1 MSPTAAPAHGPR
13 TPDTLPDP
21 YRGRAGGA
29 HGPRTPDALEGELD
43 RPPRSPSRACQEA
56 LASEW
61 YLAVLRGPDAGLVLP
76 VPRSGAVGRGLVVTD
91 PEVSR
96 AHLLTR
102 VRGDRVLVCDAG
114 STNGTR
120 LRRRCWRRLTARPRA
135 CRAGARLRVGGT
147 LVELR
152 RRPSSLAAPVP
163 TSGGPGL
170 GAILGGGVTCLFIA
184 GPVLLIVHGGG
195 RSVLGAVS
203 FLPMVLMTLMRLL
216 PRGRRAGGR
225 RGGSGAAQGLTGWR
239 GRRSR
244 RPDPAA
250 LLLAVA
256 ARTVAAPSDA
266 RARAAAPQTPPASPG
281 PPGRQPAPRRRTW
294 LTGGQAVMGAW
305 LATRRRR
312 HLLTVEDGDHLA
324 LTGPGARTSLRWW
337 VAQLLARGVE
347 VTPRGDTARLSWQ
360 EGGALLSARVTA
372 AADCPVPASALTVRG
387 APTPR
392 AWGGQVL
399 TDRWWE
405 AVLGCLGTCPDQEED
420 LGQGAPALVRLNR
433 TGCPLTATRIAAR
446 WREPGRPG
454 AGGGRLSAVLGVGA
468 GGPLSADLA
477 LDGPHALLAGTTGS
491 GKSELLTS
499 WLLQLACTVPPDLLS
514 LVLVD
519 YKGGSAFT
527 PLRGLP
533 HTAGVLT
540 DLDPA
545 DTARALSSLEAE
557 VRRRERILTRA
568 GAKDVTRLPAG
579 TVLPRLLVVV
589 DEFATLACEH
599 PDVLDTLVRVA
610 AQGRSLGI
618 HLVLATQRPGGVVSP
633 AIRANTSLRVCLKVL
648 DTADSR
654 EVLGHDGAAHLPR
667 HPGRVIVAGAG
678 QGGGDGGQADRDS
691 EVLQAPW
698 CGTEEQVAGVVAQ
711 VREAASG
718 WSAPWRPWA
727 EPLPTHLGRA
737 ELSRVLR
744 PDTQGEVPRREA
756 SASTS
761 SSPGRTGV
769 LGRTDAPGA
778 LVSPGRTN
786 APGASS
792 RTGTPGRTDAPL
804 SSVTSAFP
812 ASAGTEATT
821 GTGGQ
826 PEGRTGTAGVDHAP
840 GSGSGVPLVVTDL
853 PERQCLGSWS
863 WDPAVPLLVIAP
875 PGSGGTTA
883 ADCACQ
889 GALDRGWNVHLCGRP
904 SSARGLSEG
913 EVGVG
918 TVVGT
923 EDPRRLARL
932 WSLAAAGQLRGS
944 VLRLDDVETL
954 MTAVDEALG
963 VGEGQALLEQ
973 VVRTAPATG
982 TGLVVTAAIQAAS
995 ARWAAPIRTRLVL
1008 GASDPA
1014 QAALAGLPRGTVT
1027 GRTPGRGVVLEPGG
1041 AVACQV
1047 LLPDRGGARVRV
1059 RGGGTRSGRP
1069 VPHTLR
1075 ALPRLVTPGQVPAG
1089 TWALGGDSA
1098 SPLEPPCGSVLVVGP
1113 PGSGRTSCVEALRQ
1127 ALVCAQEPSRPEPAG
1142 RGSCPGAVPPSAG
1155 PRTGAEAAAP
1165 GSSAPAPAPLPTGTT
1180 AETTGTTAETA
1191 GATAGTAGATAE
1203 TAGAIATA
1211 PASTTSGSPGPLPT
1225 EAVAGAAG
1233 ATAGMTEAEQPDP
1246 PDREPPAGQTAPTD
1260 QRAPT
1265 DQSTPTD
1272 QKAPATPA
1280 PADPQSAPYPQSPG
1294 LGAPAPQPPAPDGP
1308 DPQGPQH
1315 PGPDGPDQPLVV
1327 DDLDLAP
1334 PQVVAQVEAALAAGR
1349 QVIASATTQGAVG
1362 TYRGALA
1369 TLKERA
1375 DLVILWP
1382 GLGPAGQVSHL
1393 SLHGT
1398 VDPRALTVPGRGVL
1412 VSRRSVTPL
1421 QCVGPAS

>member
-21 YRGRAGGA
+21 YRDRAGGA
-29 HGPRTPDALEGELD
+29 HGPRTPEALEGELD

-256 ARTVAAPSDA
+256 ARTVAAPPDA
-266 RARAAAPQTPPASPG
+266 RTRAAAPQTPPASPG

-392 AWGGQVL
+392 AWSGQVL

-420 LGQGAPALVRLNR
+420 LGQGAPALVRLSR
-433 TGCPLTATRIAAR
+433 TGCPLTAARIAAR
-446 WREPGRPG
+446 WREPAGPGRPG

-491 GKSELLTS
+491 GKSELLTA

-744 PDTQGEVPRREA
+744 PDTQGEAPRREA

-761 SSPGRTGV
+761 SSPGRTGA
-769 LGRTDAPGA
+769 LGA
-778 LVSPGRTN
+778 
-786 APGASS
+786 
-792 RTGTPGRTDAPL
+792 PGRTDAPSALSRADAPGRAGALGTPGRTGVPL
-804 SSVTSAFP
+804 SSGTAAFP
-812 ASAGTEATT
+812 ASAGTGAAT

-826 PEGRTGTAGVDHAP
+826 PEGGTGTAGTDHAP

-889 GALDRGWNVHLCGRP
+889 GALDRGWDVHLCGRP

-1113 PGSGRTSCVEALRQ
+1113 PGSGRTSCVKALRQ
-1127 ALVCAQEPSRPEPAG
+1127 ALACAQEPSRPEPAG

-1165 GSSAPAPAPLPTGTT
+1165 GGSAP
-1180 AETTGTTAETA
+1180 
-1191 GATAGTAGATAE
+1191 
-1203 TAGAIATA
+1203 
-1211 PASTTSGSPGPLPT
+1211 
-1225 EAVAGAAG
+1225 
-1233 ATAGMTEAEQPDP
+1233 
-1246 PDREPPAGQTAPTD
+1246 
-1260 QRAPT
+1260 
-1265 DQSTPTD
+1265 
-1272 QKAPATPA
+1272 
-1280 PADPQSAPYPQSPG
+1280 
-1294 LGAPAPQPPAPDGP
+1294 APAPQPPAPDGP
-1308 DPQGPQH
+1308 DPQGPQ
-1315 PGPDGPDQPLVV
+1315 PPAPDGPDQPLVV

-1382 GLGPAGQVSHL
+1382 GLGPASQVSHL

>member
-21 YRGRAGGA
+21 YRDRAGGA
-29 HGPRTPDALEGELD
+29 HGPRTPEALEGELD

-225 RGGSGAAQGLTGWR
+225 RGGPGAAQGLTGWR

-256 ARTVAAPSDA
+256 ARTVAAPPD
-266 RARAAAPQTPPASPG
+266 ARAAAPQTPPASPG

-491 GKSELLTS
+491 GKSELLTA

-744 PDTQGEVPRREA
+744 PDTQGEAPRREA

-761 SSPGRTGV
+761 SSPGRTGA
-769 LGRTDAPGA
+769 LGA
-778 LVSPGRTN
+778 
-786 APGASS
+786 
-792 RTGTPGRTDAPL
+792 PGRTDAPSALSRADAPGRAGALGTPGRTGVPL
-804 SSVTSAFP
+804 SSGTAAFP
-812 ASAGTEATT
+812 ASAGTEAAT

-826 PEGRTGTAGVDHAP
+826 PEGGTGTAGTDHAP

-889 GALDRGWNVHLCGRP
+889 GALDRGWDVHLCGRP

-954 MTAVDEALG
+954 ITAVDEALG

-1041 AVACQV
+1041 TVACQV

-1059 RGGGTRSGRP
+1059 RGGGPRSDRP

-1113 PGSGRTSCVEALRQ
+1113 PGSGRTSCVKALRQ

-1142 RGSCPGAVPPSAG
+1142 RECPGAVPPSAG

-1165 GSSAPAPAPLPTGTT
+1165 GSSAPAPGPLPMGT
-1180 AETTGTTAETA
+1180 
-1191 GATAGTAGATAE
+1191 TAGTAGATAGTTGAAAG

-1308 DPQGPQH
+1308 D
-1315 PGPDGPDQPLVV
+1315 QPLVV

-1382 GLGPAGQVSHL
+1382 GLGPASQVSHL

>member
-13 TPDTLPDP
+13 TPETLPDL

-29 HGPRTPDALEGELD
+29 HGLRTPDALEGELD
-43 RPPRSPSRACQEA
+43 RTPRSPSRACQEA

-225 RGGSGAAQGLTGWR
+225 RGGPGAAQGLTGWR

-256 ARTVAAPSDA
+256 ARTVAAPPDA
-266 RARAAAPQTPPASPG
+266 RTRPAAPQTPPASPG

-392 AWGGQVL
+392 AWSGQVL

-420 LGQGAPALVRLNR
+420 LGQGAPALVRLSR
-433 TGCPLTATRIAAR
+433 TGCPLTAARIAAR
-446 WREPGRPG
+446 WREPGPGRPG

-491 GKSELLTS
+491 GKSELLTA

-727 EPLPTHLGRA
+727 EPLPTRLGRA

-744 PDTQGEVPRREA
+744 PDTQDEAPRREA
-756 SASTS
+756 SAGTPV
-761 SSPGRTGV
+761 SPGRTGTPGTP
-769 LGRTDAPGA
+769 GRTDAPSALSRADAPGRAGA
-778 LVSPGRTN
+778 L
-786 APGASS
+786 
-792 RTGTPGRTDAPL
+792 GTPGRTDAPL
-804 SSVTSAFP
+804 SSGTAAFP
-812 ASAGTEATT
+812 ASAGTGATT
-821 GTGGQ
+821 STGGQ
-826 PEGRTGTAGVDHAP
+826 PEGGTGTAGTDHAP

-889 GALDRGWNVHLCGRP
+889 GALDRGWDVHLCGRP

-1059 RGGGTRSGRP
+1059 RGGGARSGRP

-1075 ALPRLVTPGQVPAG
+1075 ALPRLVTPGQVPVG

-1142 RGSCPGAVPPSAG
+1142 RESPGAVPPSAG

-1165 GSSAPAPAPLPTGTT
+1165 GSSAPAPAPQH
-1180 AETTGTTAETA
+1180 
-1191 GATAGTAGATAE
+1191 
-1203 TAGAIATA
+1203 
-1211 PASTTSGSPGPLPT
+1211 PGPD
-1225 EAVAGAAG
+1225 E
-1233 ATAGMTEAEQPDP
+1233 
-1246 PDREPPAGQTAPTD
+1246 
-1260 QRAPT
+1260 
-1265 DQSTPTD
+1265 
-1272 QKAPATPA
+1272 PA
-1280 PADPQSAPYPQSPG
+1280 PQG
-1294 LGAPAPQPPAPDGP
+1294 TPAPQPP
-1308 DPQGPQH
+1308 
-1315 PGPDGPDQPLVV
+1315 GPDQPLVV

>member
-1 MSPTAAPAHGPR
+1 
-13 TPDTLPDP
+13 
-21 YRGRAGGA
+21 
-29 HGPRTPDALEGELD
+29 
-43 RPPRSPSRACQEA
+43 
-56 LASEW
+56 
-61 YLAVLRGPDAGLVLP
+61 
-76 VPRSGAVGRGLVVTD
+76 
-91 PEVSR
+91 
-96 AHLLTR
+96 
-102 VRGDRVLVCDAG
+102 
-114 STNGTR
+114 
-120 LRRRCWRRLTARPRA
+120 
-135 CRAGARLRVGGT
+135 
-147 LVELR
+147 
-152 RRPSSLAAPVP
+152 
-163 TSGGPGL
+163 
-170 GAILGGGVTCLFIA
+170 
-184 GPVLLIVHGGG
+184 
-195 RSVLGAVS
+195 
-203 FLPMVLMTLMRLL
+203 
-216 PRGRRAGGR
+216 
-225 RGGSGAAQGLTGWR
+225 
-239 GRRSR
+239 
-244 RPDPAA
+244 
-250 LLLAVA
+250 
-256 ARTVAAPSDA
+256 
-266 RARAAAPQTPPASPG
+266 
-281 PPGRQPAPRRRTW
+281 
-294 LTGGQAVMGAW
+294 MGAW

-392 AWGGQVL
+392 AWSGQVL

-420 LGQGAPALVRLNR
+420 LGQGAPALVRLSR
-433 TGCPLTATRIAAR
+433 TGCPLTAARIAAR
-446 WREPGRPG
+446 WREPGPGRPG

-491 GKSELLTS
+491 GKSELLTA

-727 EPLPTHLGRA
+727 EPLPTRLGRA

-744 PDTQGEVPRREA
+744 PDTQDEAPRRQA
-756 SASTS
+756 SA
-761 SSPGRTGV
+761 G
-769 LGRTDAPGA
+769 AP
-778 LVSPGRTN
+778 VSPGRTSAPS
-786 APGASS
+786 APG
-792 RTGTPGRTDAPL
+792 RTGTPGAPSRSGTSGRADTPL
-804 SSVTSAFP
+804 SSGTAAFP
-812 ASAGTEATT
+812 ASAGTEAAT

-826 PEGRTGTAGVDHAP
+826 PEGRTGTAGTDHAP

-889 GALDRGWNVHLCGRP
+889 GALDRGWDVHLCGRP

-954 MTAVDEALG
+954 ITAVDEALG

-1059 RGGGTRSGRP
+1059 RGGGPRSGRP

-1142 RGSCPGAVPPSAG
+1142 RECPGAVPPSAG

-1165 GSSAPAPAPLPTGTT
+1165 GSSAPAPAPQH
-1180 AETTGTTAETA
+1180 
-1191 GATAGTAGATAE
+1191 
-1203 TAGAIATA
+1203 
-1211 PASTTSGSPGPLPT
+1211 PGP
-1225 EAVAGAAG
+1225 
-1233 ATAGMTEAEQPDP
+1233 D
-1246 PDREPPAGQTAPTD
+1246 EPA
-1260 QRAPT
+1260 
-1265 DQSTPTD
+1265 
-1272 QKAPATPA
+1272 
-1280 PADPQSAPYPQSPG
+1280 
-1294 LGAPAPQPPAPDGP
+1294 
-1308 DPQGPQH
+1308 PQGPQH

-1382 GLGPAGQVSHL
+1382 GLGPASQVSHL

>member
-21 YRGRAGGA
+21 YRDRAGGA
-29 HGPRTPDALEGELD
+29 HGPRTPEALEGELD

-216 PRGRRAGGR
+216 PRSRRAGGR

-446 WREPGRPG
+446 WREPGPGRPG

-491 GKSELLTS
+491 GKSELLTA

-727 EPLPTHLGRA
+727 EPLPTRLGRA

-744 PDTQGEVPRREA
+744 PDTQDEAPRREA
-756 SASTS
+756 SAGT
-761 SSPGRTGV
+761 P
-769 LGRTDAPGA
+769 
-778 LVSPGRTN
+778 VSP
-786 APGASS
+786 S
-792 RTGTPGRTDAPL
+792 RTGTPGRTGVPL
-804 SSVTSAFP
+804 SSGTAAFP

-826 PEGRTGTAGVDHAP
+826 PEGRTGTAGTDHAP

-954 MTAVDEALG
+954 ITAVDEALG

-1113 PGSGRTSCVEALRQ
+1113 PGSGRTSCVKALRQ
-1127 ALVCAQEPSRPEPAG
+1127 ALACAQEPSRPEPAG
-1142 RGSCPGAVPPSAG
+1142 KGSCPGAVPPSAG

-1165 GSSAPAPAPLPTGTT
+1165 GSSAPAPGPLPTGTT
-1180 AETTGTTAETA
+1180 AG
-1191 GATAGTAGATAE
+1191 TAGT
-1203 TAGAIATA
+1203 
-1211 PASTTSGSPGPLPT
+1211 
-1225 EAVAGAAG
+1225 VAGTTGAA
-1233 ATAGMTEAEQPDP
+1233 AGMTEVEQPDP

-1280 PADPQSAPYPQSPG
+1280 PADPQSAPHPQPPG
-1294 LGAPAPQPPAPDGP
+1294 LGAPHPQSPGPDEL
-1308 DPQGPQH
+1308 DPQGPQ
-1315 PGPDGPDQPLVV
+1315 PPAPDGPDQPLVV

-1382 GLGPAGQVSHL
+1382 GLGPASQVSHL

>member
-1 MSPTAAPAHGPR
+1 
-13 TPDTLPDP
+13 
-21 YRGRAGGA
+21 
-29 HGPRTPDALEGELD
+29 
-43 RPPRSPSRACQEA
+43 
-56 LASEW
+56 
-61 YLAVLRGPDAGLVLP
+61 
-76 VPRSGAVGRGLVVTD
+76 
-91 PEVSR
+91 
-96 AHLLTR
+96 
-102 VRGDRVLVCDAG
+102 
-114 STNGTR
+114 
-120 LRRRCWRRLTARPRA
+120 
-135 CRAGARLRVGGT
+135 
-147 LVELR
+147 
-152 RRPSSLAAPVP
+152 
-163 TSGGPGL
+163 
-170 GAILGGGVTCLFIA
+170 
-184 GPVLLIVHGGG
+184 
-195 RSVLGAVS
+195 
-203 FLPMVLMTLMRLL
+203 
-216 PRGRRAGGR
+216 
-225 RGGSGAAQGLTGWR
+225 
-239 GRRSR
+239 
-244 RPDPAA
+244 
-250 LLLAVA
+250 
-256 ARTVAAPSDA
+256 
-266 RARAAAPQTPPASPG
+266 
-281 PPGRQPAPRRRTW
+281 
-294 LTGGQAVMGAW
+294 MGAW

-727 EPLPTHLGRA
+727 EPLPTRLGRA

-744 PDTQGEVPRREA
+744 PDTQDEAPRREA
-756 SASTS
+756 SAGTPV
-761 SSPGRTGV
+761 SPGRTG
-769 LGRTDAPGA
+769 TP
-778 LVSPGRTN
+778 
-786 APGASS
+786 
-792 RTGTPGRTDAPL
+792 GTPGRTDAPSALSRADAPGRAGALGTPGRTGVPL

-889 GALDRGWNVHLCGRP
+889 GALDRGWDVHLCGRP

-1059 RGGGTRSGRP
+1059 RGGGARSGRP

-1142 RGSCPGAVPPSAG
+1142 RESPGAVPPSAG

-1165 GSSAPAPAPLPTGTT
+1165 GGSAPAPAP
-1180 AETTGTTAETA
+1180 
-1191 GATAGTAGATAE
+1191 
-1203 TAGAIATA
+1203 
-1211 PASTTSGSPGPLPT
+1211 
-1225 EAVAGAAG
+1225 
-1233 ATAGMTEAEQPDP
+1233 
-1246 PDREPPAGQTAPTD
+1246 
-1260 QRAPT
+1260 
-1265 DQSTPTD
+1265 
-1272 QKAPATPA
+1272 
-1280 PADPQSAPYPQSPG
+1280 
-1294 LGAPAPQPPAPDGP
+1294 
-1308 DPQGPQH
+1308 QH
-1315 PGPDGPDQPLVV
+1315 PGPDEPDPQGTSPGPDRPDQPLVV

-1382 GLGPAGQVSHL
+1382 GLGPASQVSHL

>member
-1 MSPTAAPAHGPR
+1 
-13 TPDTLPDP
+13 
-21 YRGRAGGA
+21 
-29 HGPRTPDALEGELD
+29 
-43 RPPRSPSRACQEA
+43 
-56 LASEW
+56 
-61 YLAVLRGPDAGLVLP
+61 
-76 VPRSGAVGRGLVVTD
+76 
-91 PEVSR
+91 
-96 AHLLTR
+96 
-102 VRGDRVLVCDAG
+102 
-114 STNGTR
+114 
-120 LRRRCWRRLTARPRA
+120 
-135 CRAGARLRVGGT
+135 
-147 LVELR
+147 
-152 RRPSSLAAPVP
+152 
-163 TSGGPGL
+163 
-170 GAILGGGVTCLFIA
+170 
-184 GPVLLIVHGGG
+184 
-195 RSVLGAVS
+195 
-203 FLPMVLMTLMRLL
+203 
-216 PRGRRAGGR
+216 
-225 RGGSGAAQGLTGWR
+225 
-239 GRRSR
+239 
-244 RPDPAA
+244 
-250 LLLAVA
+250 
-256 ARTVAAPSDA
+256 
-266 RARAAAPQTPPASPG
+266 
-281 PPGRQPAPRRRTW
+281 
-294 LTGGQAVMGAW
+294 MGAW

-392 AWGGQVL
+392 AWSGQVL

-420 LGQGAPALVRLNR
+420 LGQGAPALVRLSR
-433 TGCPLTATRIAAR
+433 TGCPLTAARIAAR
-446 WREPGRPG
+446 WREPGPGRPG

-491 GKSELLTS
+491 GKSELLTA

-727 EPLPTHLGRA
+727 EPLPTRLGRA

-744 PDTQGEVPRREA
+744 PDTQDEAPRREA
-756 SASTS
+756 SAGTPV
-761 SSPGRTGV
+761 SPGRTGTPGAP
-769 LGRTDAPGA
+769 GRTGAPGA
-778 LVSPGRTN
+778 
-786 APGASS
+786 
-792 RTGTPGRTDAPL
+792 PGRTDAPSALSRADAPGRAGALGTPGRTGVPL
-804 SSVTSAFP
+804 SSGTAAFP

-954 MTAVDEALG
+954 ITAVDEALG

-1041 AVACQV
+1041 TVACQV

-1059 RGGGTRSGRP
+1059 RGGGARSGRP

-1113 PGSGRTSCVEALRQ
+1113 PGSGRTSCVKALRQ
-1127 ALVCAQEPSRPEPAG
+1127 ALACAQEPSRPEPAG
-1142 RGSCPGAVPPSAG
+1142 KGSCPGAVLPSAG

-1180 AETTGTTAETA
+1180 V
-1191 GATAGTAGATAE
+1191 GTAGAMTGTTGAAAGV
-1203 TAGAIATA
+1203 AGAIAIA
-1211 PASTTSGSPGPLPT
+1211 PASTASGSPGPLPT
-1225 EAVAGAAG
+1225 EAAAGVAG
-1233 ATAGMTEAEQPDP
+1233 ATAGTTGTTAKTAGAAAGTTEAEQPDP
-1246 PDREPPAGQTAPTD
+1246 PDREPPAGQTVSTD
-1260 QRAPT
+1260 QR
-1265 DQSTPTD
+1265 
-1272 QKAPATPA
+1272 APATPA
-1280 PADPQSAPYPQSPG
+1280 PANPQST
-1294 LGAPAPQPPAPDGP
+1294 PAPQPP
-1308 DPQGPQH
+1308 
-1315 PGPDGPDQPLVV
+1315 GPDQPLVV

-1382 GLGPAGQVSHL
+1382 GLGPASQVSHL

>member
-256 ARTVAAPSDA
+256 ARTVAAPPDA
-266 RARAAAPQTPPASPG
+266 RTRPAAPQTPPASPG

-399 TDRWWE
+399 TDRWWG

-420 LGQGAPALVRLNR
+420 LGQGAPALVRLSR
-433 TGCPLTATRIAAR
+433 TGCPLTAARIAAR

-491 GKSELLTS
+491 GKSELLTA

-744 PDTQGEVPRREA
+744 PDTQDEAPRRQA
-756 SASTS
+756 SA
-761 SSPGRTGV
+761 G
-769 LGRTDAPGA
+769 AP
-778 LVSPGRTN
+778 VSPGRTSAPS
-786 APGASS
+786 APG
-792 RTGTPGRTDAPL
+792 RTGTPGAPSRSGTSGRADTPL
-804 SSVTSAFP
+804 SSGTAALP
-812 ASAGTEATT
+812 ASAGTEAATS
-821 GTGGQ
+821 TGGQ
-826 PEGRTGTAGVDHAP
+826 PEGRTGTAGTDHAP

-889 GALDRGWNVHLCGRP
+889 GALDRGWDVHLCGRP

-1059 RGGGTRSGRP
+1059 RGGGPRSGRP

-1113 PGSGRTSCVEALRQ
+1113 PGSGRTSCVETLRQ
-1127 ALVCAQEPSRPEPAG
+1127 ALACAQEPSRPEPAG
-1142 RGSCPGAVPPSAG
+1142 RESPGAVPPSAG

-1165 GSSAPAPAPLPTGTT
+1165 GGSAPAPA
-1180 AETTGTTAETA
+1180 
-1191 GATAGTAGATAE
+1191 
-1203 TAGAIATA
+1203 
-1211 PASTTSGSPGPLPT
+1211 
-1225 EAVAGAAG
+1225 
-1233 ATAGMTEAEQPDP
+1233 
-1246 PDREPPAGQTAPTD
+1246 
-1260 QRAPT
+1260 
-1265 DQSTPTD
+1265 
-1272 QKAPATPA
+1272 
-1280 PADPQSAPYPQSPG
+1280 
-1294 LGAPAPQPPAPDGP
+1294 
-1308 DPQGPQH
+1308 PQH

>member
-256 ARTVAAPSDA
+256 ARTVAAPPDA
-266 RARAAAPQTPPASPG
+266 RTRPAAPQTPPASPG

-399 TDRWWE
+399 TDRWWG

-420 LGQGAPALVRLNR
+420 LGQGAPALVRLSR
-433 TGCPLTATRIAAR
+433 TGCPLTAARIAAR

-491 GKSELLTS
+491 GKSELLTA

-744 PDTQGEVPRREA
+744 PDTQDEAPRREA
-756 SASTS
+756 SA
-761 SSPGRTGV
+761 G
-769 LGRTDAPGA
+769 AP
-778 LVSPGRTN
+778 VSPGRTSAPS
-786 APGASS
+786 APG
-792 RTGTPGRTDAPL
+792 RTGTPGAPSRSGTSGRADTPL
-804 SSVTSAFP
+804 SSGTAALP
-812 ASAGTEATT
+812 ASAGTEAATS
-821 GTGGQ
+821 TGGQ
-826 PEGRTGTAGVDHAP
+826 PEGRTGTAGTDHAP

-889 GALDRGWNVHLCGRP
+889 GALDRGWDVHLCGRP

-1059 RGGGTRSGRP
+1059 RGGGPRSGRP

-1113 PGSGRTSCVEALRQ
+1113 PGSGRTSCVETLRQ
-1127 ALVCAQEPSRPEPAG
+1127 ALACAQEPSRPEPAG
-1142 RGSCPGAVPPSAG
+1142 RESPGAVPPSAG

-1165 GSSAPAPAPLPTGTT
+1165 GGNAPAPA
-1180 AETTGTTAETA
+1180 
-1191 GATAGTAGATAE
+1191 
-1203 TAGAIATA
+1203 
-1211 PASTTSGSPGPLPT
+1211 
-1225 EAVAGAAG
+1225 
-1233 ATAGMTEAEQPDP
+1233 
-1246 PDREPPAGQTAPTD
+1246 
-1260 QRAPT
+1260 
-1265 DQSTPTD
+1265 
-1272 QKAPATPA
+1272 
-1280 PADPQSAPYPQSPG
+1280 
-1294 LGAPAPQPPAPDGP
+1294 
-1308 DPQGPQH
+1308 PQH

-1375 DLVILWP
+1375 DLVVLWP

>member
-13 TPDTLPDP
+13 PDTLPDP

-281 PPGRQPAPRRRTW
+281 PPGKQPAPRRRTW

-491 GKSELLTS
+491 GKSELLTA

-727 EPLPTHLGRA
+727 EPLPTRLGRA

-744 PDTQGEVPRREA
+744 PDTQGEAPRREA
-756 SASTS
+756 SAGTPV
-761 SSPGRTGV
+761 SPGRTGTPGAP
-769 LGRTDAPGA
+769 GRTDAPGA
-778 LVSPGRTN
+778 LVSPGRTD

-792 RTGTPGRTDAPL
+792 RTGTSGRTGAPL
-804 SSVTSAFP
+804 SSGTAAFP

-826 PEGRTGTAGVDHAP
+826 PEGRTGTAGTDHAP

-889 GALDRGWNVHLCGRP
+889 GALDRGWDVHLCGRP

-1059 RGGGTRSGRP
+1059 RGGDTRPGRP

-1113 PGSGRTSCVEALRQ
+1113 PGSGRTSCVEALRR
-1127 ALVCAQEPSRPEPAG
+1127 ALACAREPSRPEPAG
-1142 RGSCPGAVPPSAG
+1142 AGSCPGAVPPSAG

-1165 GSSAPAPAPLPTGTT
+1165 GSSAPAPA
-1180 AETTGTTAETA
+1180 
-1191 GATAGTAGATAE
+1191 
-1203 TAGAIATA
+1203 
-1211 PASTTSGSPGPLPT
+1211 
-1225 EAVAGAAG
+1225 
-1233 ATAGMTEAEQPDP
+1233 
-1246 PDREPPAGQTAPTD
+1246 
-1260 QRAPT
+1260 
-1265 DQSTPTD
+1265 
-1272 QKAPATPA
+1272 
-1280 PADPQSAPYPQSPG
+1280 
-1294 LGAPAPQPPAPDGP
+1294 
-1308 DPQGPQH
+1308 PQH

>member
-21 YRGRAGGA
+21 YRRRAGGA

-491 GKSELLTS
+491 GKSELLTA

-744 PDTQGEVPRREA
+744 PDTQGEAPRREA

-761 SSPGRTGV
+761 SSPGRTGA
-769 LGRTDAPGA
+769 LGA
-778 LVSPGRTN
+778 
-786 APGASS
+786 
-792 RTGTPGRTDAPL
+792 PGRTDAPSALSRADAPGRAGALGTPGRTGVPL
-804 SSVTSAFP
+804 SSGTAAFP
-812 ASAGTEATT
+812 ASAGTEAAT

-826 PEGRTGTAGVDHAP
+826 PEGGTGTAGTDHAP

-889 GALDRGWNVHLCGRP
+889 GALDRGWDVHLCGRP

-954 MTAVDEALG
+954 ITAVDEALG

-1113 PGSGRTSCVEALRQ
+1113 PGSGRTSCVKALRQ
-1127 ALVCAQEPSRPEPAG
+1127 ALACAQEPSRPEPAG
-1142 RGSCPGAVPPSAG
+1142 KGSCPGAVPPSAG

-1165 GSSAPAPAPLPTGTT
+1165 GSSAPAPGPLPTGTT
-1180 AETTGTTAETA
+1180 AGAAGAVAGTTGAAA
-1191 GATAGTAGATAE
+1191 G

-1211 PASTTSGSPGPLPT
+1211 PASTASGSPGPLPT
-1225 EAVAGAAG
+1225 EAVAGTTGAA
-1233 ATAGMTEAEQPDP
+1233 AGMTEVEQPDP

-1280 PADPQSAPYPQSPG
+1280 PADPQSAPHPQPPG
-1294 LGAPAPQPPAPDGP
+1294 LGAPHPQSPGPDEL
-1308 DPQGPQH
+1308 DPQGPQ
-1315 PGPDGPDQPLVV
+1315 PPAPDGPDQPLVV

-1382 GLGPAGQVSHL
+1382 GLGPASQVSHL

>member
-13 TPDTLPDP
+13 TPETLPDL

-29 HGPRTPDALEGELD
+29 HGLRTPDALEGELD
-43 RPPRSPSRACQEA
+43 RTPRSPSRACQEA

-135 CRAGARLRVGGT
+135 CRAGARLRVGST

-184 GPVLLIVHGGG
+184 GPVLLMVHGGG

-225 RGGSGAAQGLTGWR
+225 RGGPGAAQGLTGWR

-256 ARTVAAPSDA
+256 ARTVAAPPDA
-266 RARAAAPQTPPASPG
+266 RTRPAAPQTPPASPG

-420 LGQGAPALVRLNR
+420 LGQGAPALVRLSR
-433 TGCPLTATRIAAR
+433 TGCPLTAARIAAR

-491 GKSELLTS
+491 GKSELLTA

-744 PDTQGEVPRREA
+744 PDTQDEAPRRQA
-756 SASTS
+756 SA
-761 SSPGRTGV
+761 G
-769 LGRTDAPGA
+769 AP
-778 LVSPGRTN
+778 VSPGRTSAPS
-786 APGASS
+786 APG
-792 RTGTPGRTDAPL
+792 RTGTPGAPSRSGTSGRADTPL
-804 SSVTSAFP
+804 SSGTAALP
-812 ASAGTEATT
+812 ASAGTEAATS
-821 GTGGQ
+821 TGGQ
-826 PEGRTGTAGVDHAP
+826 PEGRTGTAGTDHAP

-889 GALDRGWNVHLCGRP
+889 GALDRGWDVHLCGRP

-1059 RGGGTRSGRP
+1059 RGGDTRPGRP

-1113 PGSGRTSCVEALRQ
+1113 PGSGRTSCVEALRR
-1127 ALVCAQEPSRPEPAG
+1127 ALACAREPSRPEPAG
-1142 RGSCPGAVPPSAG
+1142 AGSCPGAVPPSAG

-1165 GSSAPAPAPLPTGTT
+1165 GGSAPAPA
-1180 AETTGTTAETA
+1180 
-1191 GATAGTAGATAE
+1191 
-1203 TAGAIATA
+1203 
-1211 PASTTSGSPGPLPT
+1211 
-1225 EAVAGAAG
+1225 
-1233 ATAGMTEAEQPDP
+1233 
-1246 PDREPPAGQTAPTD
+1246 
-1260 QRAPT
+1260 
-1265 DQSTPTD
+1265 
-1272 QKAPATPA
+1272 
-1280 PADPQSAPYPQSPG
+1280 
-1294 LGAPAPQPPAPDGP
+1294 
-1308 DPQGPQH
+1308 PQH

>member
-1 MSPTAAPAHGPR
+1 MSPTAAP
-13 TPDTLPDP
+13 
-21 YRGRAGGA
+21 A

-152 RRPSSLAAPVP
+152 RRPSSLATPVP

-225 RGGSGAAQGLTGWR
+225 RDGSGAAQRLTGWR

-256 ARTVAAPSDA
+256 ARTVAAPPDA

-347 VTPRGDTARLSWQ
+347 LTPRGDTARLSWQ

-433 TGCPLTATRIAAR
+433 TGCPLTAARIAAQ
-446 WREPGRPG
+446 WREPGPGRPG
-454 AGGGRLSAVLGVGA
+454 AGGGHLSAVLGVGA

-491 GKSELLTS
+491 GKSELLTA

-727 EPLPTHLGRA
+727 EPLPTRLGRA

-744 PDTQGEVPRREA
+744 PDTQGEAPRREA

-761 SSPGRTGV
+761 SSPGRTGALGAPGRAGA

-778 LVSPGRTN
+778 LVSPGRTD

-792 RTGTPGRTDAPL
+792 RTGTSGRTGAPL

-826 PEGRTGTAGVDHAP
+826 PGGATGTAGTDHAP

-889 GALDRGWNVHLCGRP
+889 GALDRGWDVHLCGRP

-1059 RGGGTRSGRP
+1059 RGGGPRSGRP

-1113 PGSGRTSCVEALRQ
+1113 PGSGRTSCVETLRQ
-1127 ALVCAQEPSRPEPAG
+1127 ALACAQEPSRPEPAG
-1142 RGSCPGAVPPSAG
+1142 RECPGAVPPSAG

-1165 GSSAPAPAPLPTGTT
+1165 GGSAPAPAPLPTGTT
-1180 AETTGTTAETA
+1180 AGTTGAA
-1191 GATAGTAGATAE
+1191 
-1203 TAGAIATA
+1203 
-1211 PASTTSGSPGPLPT
+1211 
-1225 EAVAGAAG
+1225 AGAAG
-1233 ATAGMTEAEQPDP
+1233 AVAGTTGAAAGMTEAEQPDL
-1246 PDREPPAGQTAPTD
+1246 PDREPPADQKAPAG
-1260 QRAPT
+1260 QRAPAG
-1265 DQSTPTD
+1265 QS
-1272 QKAPATPA
+1272 APATPA
-1280 PADPQSAPYPQSPG
+1280 PANPQS
-1294 LGAPAPQPPAPDGP
+1294 APAPQPPGLGAP
-1308 DPQGPQH
+1308 GPQP
-1315 PGPDGPDQPLVV
+1315 PGPDEPAPQGTPAPQPPGPDQPLVV

-1382 GLGPAGQVSHL
+1382 GLGPASQVSHL

>member
-43 RPPRSPSRACQEA
+43 RTPRSPSRACQEA

-216 PRGRRAGGR
+216 PRGRRASGR

-491 GKSELLTS
+491 GKSELLTA

-727 EPLPTHLGRA
+727 EPLPTRLGRA

-744 PDTQGEVPRREA
+744 PDTQDEAPRREA
-756 SASTS
+756 SAGTPV
-761 SSPGRTGV
+761 SPGRTG
-769 LGRTDAPGA
+769 TP
-778 LVSPGRTN
+778 
-786 APGASS
+786 
-792 RTGTPGRTDAPL
+792 GTPGRTDAPSALSRADAPGRAGALGTPGRTGVPL

-826 PEGRTGTAGVDHAP
+826 PEGRTGTAGTDHAP

-889 GALDRGWNVHLCGRP
+889 GALDRGWNVHLCGGP

-1059 RGGGTRSGRP
+1059 RGGGARSGRP

-1127 ALVCAQEPSRPEPAG
+1127 ALVCAQEPSRPEPVG

-1165 GSSAPAPAPLPTGTT
+1165 GSSAPAPAP
-1180 AETTGTTAETA
+1180 
-1191 GATAGTAGATAE
+1191 
-1203 TAGAIATA
+1203 
-1211 PASTTSGSPGPLPT
+1211 
-1225 EAVAGAAG
+1225 
-1233 ATAGMTEAEQPDP
+1233 
-1246 PDREPPAGQTAPTD
+1246 
-1260 QRAPT
+1260 
-1265 DQSTPTD
+1265 
-1272 QKAPATPA
+1272 
-1280 PADPQSAPYPQSPG
+1280 
-1294 LGAPAPQPPAPDGP
+1294 
-1308 DPQGPQH
+1308 QH
-1315 PGPDGPDQPLVV
+1315 PGPDEPDPQGTSPGPDRPDQPLVV

-1382 GLGPAGQVSHL
+1382 GLGPASQVSHL

>member
-13 TPDTLPDP
+13 PDTLPDP

-491 GKSELLTS
+491 GKSELLTA

-727 EPLPTHLGRA
+727 EPLPTRLGRA

-744 PDTQGEVPRREA
+744 PDTQGEAPRREA
-756 SASTS
+756 SA
-761 SSPGRTGV
+761 
-769 LGRTDAPGA
+769 GA

-826 PEGRTGTAGVDHAP
+826 PEGRTGTAGTDHAP

-1041 AVACQV
+1041 TVACQV

-1059 RGGGTRSGRP
+1059 RGGGPRSGRP

-1127 ALVCAQEPSRPEPAG
+1127 ALACAQEPSRPEPAG
-1142 RGSCPGAVPPSAG
+1142 RESPGAVPPSAG

-1165 GSSAPAPAPLPTGTT
+1165 GSSAPAPAPQH
-1180 AETTGTTAETA
+1180 
-1191 GATAGTAGATAE
+1191 
-1203 TAGAIATA
+1203 
-1211 PASTTSGSPGPLPT
+1211 PGP
-1225 EAVAGAAG
+1225 
-1233 ATAGMTEAEQPDP
+1233 D
-1246 PDREPPAGQTAPTD
+1246 EPA
-1260 QRAPT
+1260 
-1265 DQSTPTD
+1265 
-1272 QKAPATPA
+1272 
-1280 PADPQSAPYPQSPG
+1280 
-1294 LGAPAPQPPAPDGP
+1294 
-1308 DPQGPQH
+1308 PQGPQH

-1382 GLGPAGQVSHL
+1382 GLGPASQVSHL

>member
-13 TPDTLPDP
+13 TPETLPDP

-43 RPPRSPSRACQEA
+43 RTPRSPSRACQEA

-184 GPVLLIVHGGG
+184 GPVLLMVHGGG

-216 PRGRRAGGR
+216 PRGRRASGR
-225 RGGSGAAQGLTGWR
+225 RGGPGAAQGLTGWQ

-256 ARTVAAPSDA
+256 ARTVAAPPDA
-266 RARAAAPQTPPASPG
+266 RTRPAAPQTPPASPG

-392 AWGGQVL
+392 AWSGQVL

-420 LGQGAPALVRLNR
+420 LGQGAPALVRLSR
-433 TGCPLTATRIAAR
+433 TGCPLTAARIAAR
-446 WREPGRPG
+446 WREPGPGRPG

-491 GKSELLTS
+491 GKSELLTA

-557 VRRRERILTRA
+557 VRRRERILTQA

-727 EPLPTHLGRA
+727 EPLPTRLGRA

-744 PDTQGEVPRREA
+744 PDTQDEAPRRQA
-756 SASTS
+756 SAGALV
-761 SSPGRTGV
+761 SPGTGTPGAP
-769 LGRTDAPGA
+769 GRTDAPGRAGA
-778 LVSPGRTN
+778 L
-786 APGASS
+786 
-792 RTGTPGRTDAPL
+792 GTPGRTGVPL
-804 SSVTSAFP
+804 SSGTAAFP
-812 ASAGTEATT
+812 ASAGTGAAT

-826 PEGRTGTAGVDHAP
+826 PEGGTGTAGTDHAP

-889 GALDRGWNVHLCGRP
+889 GALDRGWDVHLCGRP

-1059 RGGGTRSGRP
+1059 RGGGPRSGRP

-1142 RGSCPGAVPPSAG
+1142 RECPGAVPPSAG

-1165 GSSAPAPAPLPTGTT
+1165 GSSAPAPAPQH
-1180 AETTGTTAETA
+1180 
-1191 GATAGTAGATAE
+1191 
-1203 TAGAIATA
+1203 
-1211 PASTTSGSPGPLPT
+1211 PGP
-1225 EAVAGAAG
+1225 
-1233 ATAGMTEAEQPDP
+1233 D
-1246 PDREPPAGQTAPTD
+1246 EPA
-1260 QRAPT
+1260 
-1265 DQSTPTD
+1265 
-1272 QKAPATPA
+1272 
-1280 PADPQSAPYPQSPG
+1280 
-1294 LGAPAPQPPAPDGP
+1294 
-1308 DPQGPQH
+1308 PQGPQH

-1349 QVIASATTQGAVG
+1349 QIIASATTQGAVG

-1382 GLGPAGQVSHL
+1382 GLGPASQVSHL

>member
-1 MSPTAAPAHGPR
+1 
-13 TPDTLPDP
+13 
-21 YRGRAGGA
+21 
-29 HGPRTPDALEGELD
+29 
-43 RPPRSPSRACQEA
+43 
-56 LASEW
+56 
-61 YLAVLRGPDAGLVLP
+61 
-76 VPRSGAVGRGLVVTD
+76 
-91 PEVSR
+91 
-96 AHLLTR
+96 
-102 VRGDRVLVCDAG
+102 
-114 STNGTR
+114 
-120 LRRRCWRRLTARPRA
+120 
-135 CRAGARLRVGGT
+135 
-147 LVELR
+147 
-152 RRPSSLAAPVP
+152 
-163 TSGGPGL
+163 
-170 GAILGGGVTCLFIA
+170 
-184 GPVLLIVHGGG
+184 
-195 RSVLGAVS
+195 
-203 FLPMVLMTLMRLL
+203 
-216 PRGRRAGGR
+216 
-225 RGGSGAAQGLTGWR
+225 
-239 GRRSR
+239 
-244 RPDPAA
+244 
-250 LLLAVA
+250 
-256 ARTVAAPSDA
+256 
-266 RARAAAPQTPPASPG
+266 
-281 PPGRQPAPRRRTW
+281 
-294 LTGGQAVMGAW
+294 MGAW

-399 TDRWWE
+399 TDRWWG

-420 LGQGAPALVRLNR
+420 LGQGAPALVRLSR
-433 TGCPLTATRIAAR
+433 TGCPLTAARIAAR

-491 GKSELLTS
+491 GKSELLTA

-744 PDTQGEVPRREA
+744 PDTQDEAPRREA
-756 SASTS
+756 SA
-761 SSPGRTGV
+761 G
-769 LGRTDAPGA
+769 AP
-778 LVSPGRTN
+778 VSPGRTSAPS
-786 APGASS
+786 APG
-792 RTGTPGRTDAPL
+792 RTGTPGAPSRSGTSGRADTPL
-804 SSVTSAFP
+804 SSGTAALP
-812 ASAGTEATT
+812 ASAGTEAATS
-821 GTGGQ
+821 TGGQ
-826 PEGRTGTAGVDHAP
+826 PEGRTGTAGTDHAP

-889 GALDRGWNVHLCGRP
+889 GALDRGWDVHLCGRP

-1059 RGGGTRSGRP
+1059 RGGGPRSGRP

-1113 PGSGRTSCVEALRQ
+1113 PGSGRTSCVETLRQ
-1127 ALVCAQEPSRPEPAG
+1127 ALACAQEPSRPEPAG
-1142 RGSCPGAVPPSAG
+1142 RESPGAVPPSAG

-1165 GSSAPAPAPLPTGTT
+1165 GGSAPAPA
-1180 AETTGTTAETA
+1180 
-1191 GATAGTAGATAE
+1191 
-1203 TAGAIATA
+1203 
-1211 PASTTSGSPGPLPT
+1211 
-1225 EAVAGAAG
+1225 
-1233 ATAGMTEAEQPDP
+1233 
-1246 PDREPPAGQTAPTD
+1246 
-1260 QRAPT
+1260 
-1265 DQSTPTD
+1265 
-1272 QKAPATPA
+1272 
-1280 PADPQSAPYPQSPG
+1280 
-1294 LGAPAPQPPAPDGP
+1294 
-1308 DPQGPQH
+1308 PQH

-1375 DLVILWP
+1375 DLVVLWP

>member
-1 MSPTAAPAHGPR
+1 M
-13 TPDTLPDP
+13 
-21 YRGRAGGA
+21 
-29 HGPRTPDALEGELD
+29 
-43 RPPRSPSRACQEA
+43 
-56 LASEW
+56 
-61 YLAVLRGPDAGLVLP
+61 
-76 VPRSGAVGRGLVVTD
+76 
-91 PEVSR
+91 
-96 AHLLTR
+96 
-102 VRGDRVLVCDAG
+102 
-114 STNGTR
+114 
-120 LRRRCWRRLTARPRA
+120 
-135 CRAGARLRVGGT
+135 
-147 LVELR
+147 
-152 RRPSSLAAPVP
+152 
-163 TSGGPGL
+163 
-170 GAILGGGVTCLFIA
+170 
-184 GPVLLIVHGGG
+184 
-195 RSVLGAVS
+195 
-203 FLPMVLMTLMRLL
+203 
-216 PRGRRAGGR
+216 
-225 RGGSGAAQGLTGWR
+225 
-239 GRRSR
+239 
-244 RPDPAA
+244 
-250 LLLAVA
+250 
-256 ARTVAAPSDA
+256 
-266 RARAAAPQTPPASPG
+266 
-281 PPGRQPAPRRRTW
+281 
-294 LTGGQAVMGAW
+294 
-305 LATRRRR
+305 
-312 HLLTVEDGDHLA
+312 
-324 LTGPGARTSLRWW
+324 
-337 VAQLLARGVE
+337 
-347 VTPRGDTARLSWQ
+347 
-360 EGGALLSARVTA
+360 
-372 AADCPVPASALTVRG
+372 
-387 APTPR
+387 
-392 AWGGQVL
+392 
-399 TDRWWE
+399 
-405 AVLGCLGTCPDQEED
+405 
-420 LGQGAPALVRLNR
+420 
-433 TGCPLTATRIAAR
+433 
-446 WREPGRPG
+446 
-454 AGGGRLSAVLGVGA
+454 GA

-727 EPLPTHLGRA
+727 EPLPTRLGRA

-744 PDTQGEVPRREA
+744 PDTQDEAPRREA
-756 SASTS
+756 SAGTPV
-761 SSPGRTGV
+761 SPGRTG
-769 LGRTDAPGA
+769 TP
-778 LVSPGRTN
+778 
-786 APGASS
+786 
-792 RTGTPGRTDAPL
+792 GTPGRTDAPSALSRADAPGRAGALGTPGRTGVPL

-863 WDPAVPLLVIAP
+863 WDPPVPLLVIAP

-889 GALDRGWNVHLCGRP
+889 GALDRGWDVHLCGRP

-1059 RGGGTRSGRP
+1059 RGGGARSGRP

-1142 RGSCPGAVPPSAG
+1142 RESPGAVPPSAG

-1165 GSSAPAPAPLPTGTT
+1165 GGSAPAPAP
-1180 AETTGTTAETA
+1180 
-1191 GATAGTAGATAE
+1191 
-1203 TAGAIATA
+1203 
-1211 PASTTSGSPGPLPT
+1211 
-1225 EAVAGAAG
+1225 
-1233 ATAGMTEAEQPDP
+1233 
-1246 PDREPPAGQTAPTD
+1246 
-1260 QRAPT
+1260 
-1265 DQSTPTD
+1265 
-1272 QKAPATPA
+1272 
-1280 PADPQSAPYPQSPG
+1280 
-1294 LGAPAPQPPAPDGP
+1294 
-1308 DPQGPQH
+1308 QH
-1315 PGPDGPDQPLVV
+1315 PGPDEPDPQGTSPGPDRPDQPLVV

-1382 GLGPAGQVSHL
+1382 GLGPASQVSHL

>member
-21 YRGRAGGA
+21 YRDRAGGA
-29 HGPRTPDALEGELD
+29 HGPRTPEALEGELD

-256 ARTVAAPSDA
+256 ARTVAAPPDA
-266 RARAAAPQTPPASPG
+266 RTRAAAPQTPPASPG

-392 AWGGQVL
+392 AWSGQVL

-420 LGQGAPALVRLNR
+420 LGQGAPALVRLSR
-433 TGCPLTATRIAAR
+433 TGCPLTAARIAAR
-446 WREPGRPG
+446 WREPAGPGRPG

-491 GKSELLTS
+491 GKSELLTA

-744 PDTQGEVPRREA
+744 PDTQGEAPRREA

-761 SSPGRTGV
+761 SSPGRTGA
-769 LGRTDAPGA
+769 LGA
-778 LVSPGRTN
+778 
-786 APGASS
+786 
-792 RTGTPGRTDAPL
+792 PGRTDAPSALSRADAPGRAGALGTPGRTGVPL
-804 SSVTSAFP
+804 SSGTAALP
-812 ASAGTEATT
+812 ASAGTGAAT

-826 PEGRTGTAGVDHAP
+826 PEGGTGTAGTDHAP

-889 GALDRGWNVHLCGRP
+889 GALDRGWDVHLCGRP

-1113 PGSGRTSCVEALRQ
+1113 PGSGRTSCVKALRQ
-1127 ALVCAQEPSRPEPAG
+1127 ALACAQEPSRPEPAG

-1165 GSSAPAPAPLPTGTT
+1165 GGSAP
-1180 AETTGTTAETA
+1180 
-1191 GATAGTAGATAE
+1191 
-1203 TAGAIATA
+1203 
-1211 PASTTSGSPGPLPT
+1211 
-1225 EAVAGAAG
+1225 
-1233 ATAGMTEAEQPDP
+1233 
-1246 PDREPPAGQTAPTD
+1246 
-1260 QRAPT
+1260 
-1265 DQSTPTD
+1265 
-1272 QKAPATPA
+1272 
-1280 PADPQSAPYPQSPG
+1280 
-1294 LGAPAPQPPAPDGP
+1294 APAPQPPAPDGP
-1308 DPQGPQH
+1308 DPQGPQ
-1315 PGPDGPDQPLVV
+1315 PPAPDGPDQPLVV

-1382 GLGPAGQVSHL
+1382 GLGPASQVSHL

>member
-29 HGPRTPDALEGELD
+29 HGPRTPEALEGELD

-225 RGGSGAAQGLTGWR
+225 RGGPGAAQGLTGWR

-256 ARTVAAPSDA
+256 ARTVAAPPDA
-266 RARAAAPQTPPASPG
+266 RTRPAAPQTPPASPG
-281 PPGRQPAPRRRTW
+281 PPGKQPAPRRRTW

-491 GKSELLTS
+491 GKSELLTA

-727 EPLPTHLGRA
+727 EPLPTRLGRA

-744 PDTQGEVPRREA
+744 PDTQDEAPRREA
-756 SASTS
+756 SAGTPV
-761 SSPGRTGV
+761 SPGRTGAPGAPGRTGAPGAPGRTGAPGAP
-769 LGRTDAPGA
+769 GRTDAPGA

-792 RTGTPGRTDAPL
+792 RTGTPGRTDVPL
-804 SSVTSAFP
+804 SSGTAAFP
-812 ASAGTEATT
+812 ASAGTGATT

-826 PEGRTGTAGVDHAP
+826 PEGGTGTAGTDHAP

-889 GALDRGWNVHLCGRP
+889 GALDRGWDVHLCGRP

-1047 LLPDRGGARVRV
+1047 LLPDSGGARVRI
-1059 RGGGTRSGRP
+1059 RGGSARSGRP

-1127 ALVCAQEPSRPEPAG
+1127 ALACAQEPSRPEPAG

-1165 GSSAPAPAPLPTGTT
+1165 GSSAPAPAPQ
-1180 AETTGTTAETA
+1180 A
-1191 GATAGTAGATAE
+1191 
-1203 TAGAIATA
+1203 
-1211 PASTTSGSPGPLPT
+1211 
-1225 EAVAGAAG
+1225 
-1233 ATAGMTEAEQPDP
+1233 
-1246 PDREPPAGQTAPTD
+1246 
-1260 QRAPT
+1260 
-1265 DQSTPTD
+1265 
-1272 QKAPATPA
+1272 
-1280 PADPQSAPYPQSPG
+1280 PG
-1294 LGAPAPQPPAPDGP
+1294 LGAP
-1308 DPQGPQH
+1308 GPQH

-1382 GLGPAGQVSHL
+1382 GLGPASQVSHL

>member
-13 TPDTLPDP
+13 TPDALPDP

-135 CRAGARLRVGGT
+135 CRAGARLRVGST

-152 RRPSSLAAPVP
+152 RRPNSLAAPVP

-216 PRGRRAGGR
+216 PRGRRASGR

-266 RARAAAPQTPPASPG
+266 RARAAAPQPPPASPG

-491 GKSELLTS
+491 GKSELLTA

-727 EPLPTHLGRA
+727 EPLPTRLGRA

-744 PDTQGEVPRREA
+744 PDTQDEAPRREA

-761 SSPGRTGV
+761 SSPGRTGALGAPGRAGA

-778 LVSPGRTN
+778 LVSPGRTD

-792 RTGTPGRTDAPL
+792 RTGTSGRTDAPL
-804 SSVTSAFP
+804 SSGTAAFP
-812 ASAGTEATT
+812 ASAGTGAAT

-826 PEGRTGTAGVDHAP
+826 PEGRTGTAGTDHAP

-954 MTAVDEALG
+954 ITAVDEALG

-1041 AVACQV
+1041 TVACQV

-1059 RGGGTRSGRP
+1059 RGGGPRSGRP

-1127 ALVCAQEPSRPEPAG
+1127 ALACAQEPSRPEPAG
-1142 RGSCPGAVPPSAG
+1142 RECPGAVPPSAG
-1155 PRTGAEAAAP
+1155 PRTGA
-1165 GSSAPAPAPLPTGTT
+1165 
-1180 AETTGTTAETA
+1180 
-1191 GATAGTAGATAE
+1191 
-1203 TAGAIATA
+1203 
-1211 PASTTSGSPGPLPT
+1211 
-1225 EAVAGAAG
+1225 
-1233 ATAGMTEAEQPDP
+1233 P
-1246 PDREPPAGQTAPTD
+1246 P
-1260 QRAPT
+1260 
-1265 DQSTPTD
+1265 
-1272 QKAPATPA
+1272 
-1280 PADPQSAPYPQSPG
+1280 DPQST
-1294 LGAPAPQPPAPDGP
+1294 PAPQPPGP
-1308 DPQGPQH
+1308 DEPAPQGTPAPQ
-1315 PGPDGPDQPLVV
+1315 PPGPDQPRVV

-1382 GLGPAGQVSHL
+1382 GLGPASQVSHL

>member
-21 YRGRAGGA
+21 YRDRAGGAHGPRTPDTLPDPYRDRAGGA

-184 GPVLLIVHGGG
+184 GPVLLMVHGGG

-216 PRGRRAGGR
+216 PRGRRASGR
-225 RGGSGAAQGLTGWR
+225 RGGPGAAQGLTGWQ

-256 ARTVAAPSDA
+256 ARTVAAPPDA
-266 RARAAAPQTPPASPG
+266 RTRAAAPQTPPASPG

-420 LGQGAPALVRLNR
+420 LGQGAPALVRLSR
-433 TGCPLTATRIAAR
+433 TGCPLTAARIAAR
-446 WREPGRPG
+446 WREPGPGRPG

-491 GKSELLTS
+491 GKSELLTA

-727 EPLPTHLGRA
+727 EPLPTRLGRA

-744 PDTQGEVPRREA
+744 PDTQGEAPRREA

-761 SSPGRTGV
+761 PSPGGTGTPDTPGRTG
-769 LGRTDAPGA
+769 APGA
-778 LVSPGRTN
+778 
-786 APGASS
+786 
-792 RTGTPGRTDAPL
+792 PGRTDAPSAL
-804 SSVTSAFP
+804 SRADAPGRAGALGTPGRTGAPLAPGTAALP
-812 ASAGTEATT
+812 ASAGTEAAT

-826 PEGRTGTAGVDHAP
+826 PGGATGTAGADHAP

-889 GALDRGWNVHLCGRP
+889 GALDRGWDVHLCGRP

-1059 RGGGTRSGRP
+1059 RGGGPRSGRP

-1127 ALVCAQEPSRPEPAG
+1127 ALACAQEPSRPEPAG
-1142 RGSCPGAVPPSAG
+1142 RECPGAVPPSAG

-1180 AETTGTTAETA
+1180 AGTTGAAA
-1191 GATAGTAGATAE
+1191 GA
-1203 TAGAIATA
+1203 AGAIAIA
-1211 PASTTSGSPGPLPT
+1211 PASTASGSPGPLPT
-1225 EAVAGAAG
+1225 GTTAGAAG
-1233 ATAGMTEAEQPDP
+1233 AVAGTTGAVAGTTEAEQPDP
-1246 PDREPPAGQTAPTD
+1246 PDREPPAGQTVSTD
-1260 QRAPT
+1260 QR
-1265 DQSTPTD
+1265 
-1272 QKAPATPA
+1272 APATPA
-1280 PADPQSAPYPQSPG
+1280 PADPQSAPHPQPPG
-1294 LGAPAPQPPAPDGP
+1294 LGAP
-1308 DPQGPQH
+1308 GPQH
-1315 PGPDGPDQPLVV
+1315 PAPDGPDQPLVV

-1382 GLGPAGQVSHL
+1382 GLGPASQVSHL

>member
-392 AWGGQVL
+392 AWSGQVL

-420 LGQGAPALVRLNR
+420 LGQGAPALVRLSR
-433 TGCPLTATRIAAR
+433 TGCPLTAARIAAR
-446 WREPGRPG
+446 WREPGPGRPG

-491 GKSELLTS
+491 GKSELLTA

-727 EPLPTHLGRA
+727 EPLPTRLGRA

-744 PDTQGEVPRREA
+744 PDTQDEAPRREA

-761 SSPGRTGV
+761 SSPGRTGALGTPGRAGA

-778 LVSPGRTN
+778 LVSPGRTD

-792 RTGTPGRTDAPL
+792 RTGTSGRTGAPL
-804 SSVTSAFP
+804 APGTAALP
-812 ASAGTEATT
+812 ASAGTEAAT

-826 PEGRTGTAGVDHAP
+826 PGGATGTAGADHAP

-889 GALDRGWNVHLCGRP
+889 GALDRGWDVHLCGRP

-954 MTAVDEALG
+954 ITAVDEALG

-1027 GRTPGRGVVLEPGG
+1027 GRAPGRGVVLEPGG

-1059 RGGGTRSGRP
+1059 RGGGPRSGRP

-1113 PGSGRTSCVEALRQ
+1113 PGSGRTSCVEALRR
-1127 ALVCAQEPSRPEPAG
+1127 ALACAREPSRPEPAG
-1142 RGSCPGAVPPSAG
+1142 AGSCPGAVPPSAG
-1155 PRTGAEAAAP
+1155 PRTGA
-1165 GSSAPAPAPLPTGTT
+1165 
-1180 AETTGTTAETA
+1180 
-1191 GATAGTAGATAE
+1191 
-1203 TAGAIATA
+1203 
-1211 PASTTSGSPGPLPT
+1211 
-1225 EAVAGAAG
+1225 
-1233 ATAGMTEAEQPDP
+1233 P
-1246 PDREPPAGQTAPTD
+1246 P
-1260 QRAPT
+1260 
-1265 DQSTPTD
+1265 
-1272 QKAPATPA
+1272 
-1280 PADPQSAPYPQSPG
+1280 DPQST
-1294 LGAPAPQPPAPDGP
+1294 PAPQPPGP
-1308 DPQGPQH
+1308 DEPGPQGAPGPQH
-1315 PGPDGPDQPLVV
+1315 PAPDGPDQPLVV

-1382 GLGPAGQVSHL
+1382 GLGPASQVSHL

>member
-21 YRGRAGGA
+21 YRDRAGGA
-29 HGPRTPDALEGELD
+29 HGPRTPEALEGELD
-43 RPPRSPSRACQEA
+43 RTPRSPSRACQEA

-225 RGGSGAAQGLTGWR
+225 RGGPGAAQGLTGWR

-256 ARTVAAPSDA
+256 ARTVAAPPDA
-266 RARAAAPQTPPASPG
+266 RTRPAAPQTPPASPG
-281 PPGRQPAPRRRTW
+281 PPGKQPAPRRRTW

-420 LGQGAPALVRLNR
+420 LGQGAPALVRLSR
-433 TGCPLTATRIAAR
+433 TGCPLTAARIAAR
-446 WREPGRPG
+446 WREPGPGRPG

-491 GKSELLTS
+491 GKSELLTA

-727 EPLPTHLGRA
+727 EPLPTRLGRA

-744 PDTQGEVPRREA
+744 PDTQDEAPRREA
-756 SASTS
+756 SAGTPV
-761 SSPGRTGV
+761 SPGRTGTPGTP
-769 LGRTDAPGA
+769 GRTDAPSA

-792 RTGTPGRTDAPL
+792 RTGTPGRTGVPL
-804 SSVTSAFP
+804 SSGTAAFP
-812 ASAGTEATT
+812 ASAGTGATT

-826 PEGRTGTAGVDHAP
+826 PEGGTGTAGTDHAP

-889 GALDRGWNVHLCGRP
+889 GALDRGWDVHLCGRP

-1047 LLPDRGGARVRV
+1047 LLPDSGGARVRI
-1059 RGGGTRSGRP
+1059 RGGSARSGRP

-1113 PGSGRTSCVEALRQ
+1113 PGSGRTSCVKALRQ
-1127 ALVCAQEPSRPEPAG
+1127 ALACAQEPSRPEPAG

-1165 GSSAPAPAPLPTGTT
+1165 GSSAPAPAPQ
-1180 AETTGTTAETA
+1180 A
-1191 GATAGTAGATAE
+1191 
-1203 TAGAIATA
+1203 
-1211 PASTTSGSPGPLPT
+1211 
-1225 EAVAGAAG
+1225 
-1233 ATAGMTEAEQPDP
+1233 
-1246 PDREPPAGQTAPTD
+1246 
-1260 QRAPT
+1260 
-1265 DQSTPTD
+1265 
-1272 QKAPATPA
+1272 
-1280 PADPQSAPYPQSPG
+1280 PG
-1294 LGAPAPQPPAPDGP
+1294 LGAP
-1308 DPQGPQH
+1308 GPQH

-1382 GLGPAGQVSHL
+1382 GLGPASQVSHL

>member
-13 TPDTLPDP
+13 TPETLPDL

-29 HGPRTPDALEGELD
+29 HGLRTPDALEGELD

-225 RGGSGAAQGLTGWR
+225 RGGPGAAQGLTGWR

-256 ARTVAAPSDA
+256 ARTVAAPPDA
-266 RARAAAPQTPPASPG
+266 RTRPAAPQTPPASPG
-281 PPGRQPAPRRRTW
+281 PPGKQPAPRRRTW

-420 LGQGAPALVRLNR
+420 LGQGAPALVRLSR
-433 TGCPLTATRIAAR
+433 TGCPLTAARIAAR
-446 WREPGRPG
+446 WREPGPGRPG

-491 GKSELLTS
+491 GKSELLTA

-727 EPLPTHLGRA
+727 EPLPTRLGRA

-744 PDTQGEVPRREA
+744 PDTQDEAPRRQA
-756 SASTS
+756 SAGTPV
-761 SSPGRTGV
+761 SPGRTGTPGTP
-769 LGRTDAPGA
+769 GRTDAPSA

-792 RTGTPGRTDAPL
+792 RTGTPGRTGVPL
-804 SSVTSAFP
+804 SSGTAAFP
-812 ASAGTEATT
+812 ASAGTGATT

-826 PEGRTGTAGVDHAP
+826 PEGGTGTAGTDHAP

-889 GALDRGWNVHLCGRP
+889 GALDRGWDVHLCGRP

-1047 LLPDRGGARVRV
+1047 LLPDSGGARVRI
-1059 RGGGTRSGRP
+1059 RGGSARSGRP

-1113 PGSGRTSCVEALRQ
+1113 PGSGRTSCVKALRQ
-1127 ALVCAQEPSRPEPAG
+1127 ALACAQEPSRPEPAG

-1165 GSSAPAPAPLPTGTT
+1165 GGSAPAPAPQH
-1180 AETTGTTAETA
+1180 
-1191 GATAGTAGATAE
+1191 
-1203 TAGAIATA
+1203 
-1211 PASTTSGSPGPLPT
+1211 PGPD
-1225 EAVAGAAG
+1225 E
-1233 ATAGMTEAEQPDP
+1233 
-1246 PDREPPAGQTAPTD
+1246 
-1260 QRAPT
+1260 
-1265 DQSTPTD
+1265 
-1272 QKAPATPA
+1272 PA
-1280 PADPQSAPYPQSPG
+1280 PQG
-1294 LGAPAPQPPAPDGP
+1294 TPAPQPP
-1308 DPQGPQH
+1308 
-1315 PGPDGPDQPLVV
+1315 GPDQPLVV

>member
-21 YRGRAGGA
+21 YRDRAGGA
-29 HGPRTPDALEGELD
+29 HGPRTPEALEGELD

-392 AWGGQVL
+392 AWSGQVL

-420 LGQGAPALVRLNR
+420 LGQGAPALVRLSR
-433 TGCPLTATRIAAR
+433 TGCPLTAARIAAR

-491 GKSELLTS
+491 GKSELLTA

-744 PDTQGEVPRREA
+744 PDTQDEAPRRQA
-756 SASTS
+756 SA
-761 SSPGRTGV
+761 G
-769 LGRTDAPGA
+769 AP
-778 LVSPGRTN
+778 VSPGRTSAPS
-786 APGASS
+786 APG
-792 RTGTPGRTDAPL
+792 RTGTPGAPSRSGTSGRADTPL
-804 SSVTSAFP
+804 SSGTAALP
-812 ASAGTEATT
+812 ASAGTEAATS
-821 GTGGQ
+821 TGGQ
-826 PEGRTGTAGVDHAP
+826 PEGGTGTAGTDHAP

-889 GALDRGWNVHLCGRP
+889 GALDRGWDVHLCGRP

-1059 RGGGTRSGRP
+1059 RGGGARSGRP

-1075 ALPRLVTPGQVPAG
+1075 ALPRLVTPGQVPVG

-1142 RGSCPGAVPPSAG
+1142 RESPGAVPPSAG

-1165 GSSAPAPAPLPTGTT
+1165 GSSAPAPA
-1180 AETTGTTAETA
+1180 
-1191 GATAGTAGATAE
+1191 
-1203 TAGAIATA
+1203 
-1211 PASTTSGSPGPLPT
+1211 
-1225 EAVAGAAG
+1225 
-1233 ATAGMTEAEQPDP
+1233 
-1246 PDREPPAGQTAPTD
+1246 
-1260 QRAPT
+1260 
-1265 DQSTPTD
+1265 
-1272 QKAPATPA
+1272 
-1280 PADPQSAPYPQSPG
+1280 
-1294 LGAPAPQPPAPDGP
+1294 
-1308 DPQGPQH
+1308 PQH

>member
-13 TPDTLPDP
+13 PDTLPDP

-392 AWGGQVL
+392 AWSGQVL

-420 LGQGAPALVRLNR
+420 LGQGTPALVRLNR
-433 TGCPLTATRIAAR
+433 TGCPLTAARIAAR
-446 WREPGRPG
+446 WREPGPGRPG
-454 AGGGRLSAVLGVGA
+454 AGGGHLSAVLGVGA

-491 GKSELLTS
+491 GKSELLTA

-599 PDVLDTLVRVA
+599 PNVLDTLVRVA

-727 EPLPTHLGRA
+727 EPLPTRLGRA

-744 PDTQGEVPRREA
+744 PDTQGEAPRREA
-756 SASTS
+756 SAGTPVSPGRAGAPGA
-761 SSPGRTGV
+761 PGRTG
-769 LGRTDAPGA
+769 APGA
-778 LVSPGRTN
+778 
-786 APGASS
+786 
-792 RTGTPGRTDAPL
+792 PGRTDAPSAL
-804 SSVTSAFP
+804 SRADAPGRAGALGTPGRTGAPLAPGTAAFP

-826 PEGRTGTAGVDHAP
+826 PEGRTGTAGTDHAP

-889 GALDRGWNVHLCGRP
+889 GALDRGWDVHLCGRP

-1059 RGGGTRSGRP
+1059 RGGGARSGRP

-1165 GSSAPAPAPLPTGTT
+1165 GSSAPAPGPLPTGTT
-1180 AETTGTTAETA
+1180 AGTTGAA
-1191 GATAGTAGATAE
+1191 
-1203 TAGAIATA
+1203 
-1211 PASTTSGSPGPLPT
+1211 
-1225 EAVAGAAG
+1225 AGAAG
-1233 ATAGMTEAEQPDP
+1233 AVAGTTGAAAGMTEAEQPDL
-1246 PDREPPAGQTAPTD
+1246 PDREPPADQKAPAG
-1260 QRAPT
+1260 QRAPAG
-1265 DQSTPTD
+1265 QS
-1272 QKAPATPA
+1272 APATPA
-1280 PADPQSAPYPQSPG
+1280 PANPQS
-1294 LGAPAPQPPAPDGP
+1294 APAPQPPGLGAP
-1308 DPQGPQH
+1308 GPQP
-1315 PGPDGPDQPLVV
+1315 PGPDEPAPQGTPAPQPPGPDQPLVV

-1382 GLGPAGQVSHL
+1382 GLGPASQVSHL

>member
-13 TPDTLPDP
+13 TPETLPDL

-29 HGPRTPDALEGELD
+29 HGLRTPDALEGELD
-43 RPPRSPSRACQEA
+43 RTPRSPSRACQEA

-256 ARTVAAPSDA
+256 ARTVAAPPDA
-266 RARAAAPQTPPASPG
+266 RTRPAAPQTPPASPG

-392 AWGGQVL
+392 AWSGQVL

-420 LGQGAPALVRLNR
+420 LGQGAPALVRLSR
-433 TGCPLTATRIAAR
+433 TGCPLTAARIAAR
-446 WREPGRPG
+446 WREPGPGRPG

-491 GKSELLTS
+491 GKSELLTA

-727 EPLPTHLGRA
+727 EPLPTRLGRA

-744 PDTQGEVPRREA
+744 PDTQDEAPRREA
-756 SASTS
+756 SAGT
-761 SSPGRTGV
+761 P
-769 LGRTDAPGA
+769 
-778 LVSPGRTN
+778 VSPGRTSAPS
-786 APGASS
+786 APG
-792 RTGTPGRTDAPL
+792 RTGTPGAPSRSGTSGRTDAPL
-804 SSVTSAFP
+804 SSGTAALP
-812 ASAGTEATT
+812 ASAGTEAATS
-821 GTGGQ
+821 TGGQ
-826 PEGRTGTAGVDHAP
+826 PEGRTGTAGTDHAP

-889 GALDRGWNVHLCGRP
+889 GALDRGWDVHLCGRP

-954 MTAVDEALG
+954 ITAVDEALG

-1027 GRTPGRGVVLEPGG
+1027 GRAPGRGVVLEPGG

-1059 RGGGTRSGRP
+1059 RGGGPRSGRP

-1113 PGSGRTSCVEALRQ
+1113 PGSGRTSCVEALRR
-1127 ALVCAQEPSRPEPAG
+1127 ALACAREPSRPEPAG
-1142 RGSCPGAVPPSAG
+1142 AGSCPGAVPPSAG

-1165 GSSAPAPAPLPTGTT
+1165 GSSAPAPAPQH
-1180 AETTGTTAETA
+1180 
-1191 GATAGTAGATAE
+1191 
-1203 TAGAIATA
+1203 
-1211 PASTTSGSPGPLPT
+1211 PGP
-1225 EAVAGAAG
+1225 
-1233 ATAGMTEAEQPDP
+1233 D
-1246 PDREPPAGQTAPTD
+1246 EPA
-1260 QRAPT
+1260 
-1265 DQSTPTD
+1265 
-1272 QKAPATPA
+1272 
-1280 PADPQSAPYPQSPG
+1280 
-1294 LGAPAPQPPAPDGP
+1294 
-1308 DPQGPQH
+1308 PQGPQH

-1382 GLGPAGQVSHL
+1382 GLGPASQVSHL

>member
-21 YRGRAGGA
+21 YRDRAGGA
-29 HGPRTPDALEGELD
+29 HGLRTPEALEGELD

-225 RGGSGAAQGLTGWR
+225 RGGPGAAQGLTGWR

-256 ARTVAAPSDA
+256 ARTVAAPPD
-266 RARAAAPQTPPASPG
+266 ARAAAPQTPPASPG

-491 GKSELLTS
+491 GKSELLTA

-744 PDTQGEVPRREA
+744 PDTQGEAPRRQA

-761 SSPGRTGV
+761 SSPGRTGTPDTPGRTGAPGAP
-769 LGRTDAPGA
+769 GRTDAPSALSRADAPDRAGA
-778 LVSPGRTN
+778 L
-786 APGASS
+786 
-792 RTGTPGRTDAPL
+792 GTPGRTDAPL

-812 ASAGTEATT
+812 ASAGTEAAT

-826 PEGRTGTAGVDHAP
+826 PEGRTGTAGTDHAP

-913 EVGVG
+913 EMGVG

-944 VLRLDDVETL
+944 VLRLDDIETL
-954 MTAVDEALG
+954 ITAVDEALG

-1059 RGGGTRSGRP
+1059 RGGGPRSGRP

-1113 PGSGRTSCVEALRQ
+1113 PGSGRTSCVETLRQ
-1127 ALVCAQEPSRPEPAG
+1127 ALACAQEPSRPEPAG
-1142 RGSCPGAVPPSAG
+1142 RECPGAVPPSAG

-1165 GSSAPAPAPLPTGTT
+1165 GGSAPAPAPQH
-1180 AETTGTTAETA
+1180 
-1191 GATAGTAGATAE
+1191 
-1203 TAGAIATA
+1203 
-1211 PASTTSGSPGPLPT
+1211 PGP
-1225 EAVAGAAG
+1225 
-1233 ATAGMTEAEQPDP
+1233 D
-1246 PDREPPAGQTAPTD
+1246 EPA
-1260 QRAPT
+1260 
-1265 DQSTPTD
+1265 
-1272 QKAPATPA
+1272 
-1280 PADPQSAPYPQSPG
+1280 
-1294 LGAPAPQPPAPDGP
+1294 
-1308 DPQGPQH
+1308 PQGPQH

-1382 GLGPAGQVSHL
+1382 GLGPASQVSHL

>member
-392 AWGGQVL
+392 AWSGQVL

-420 LGQGAPALVRLNR
+420 LGQGAPALVRLSR
-433 TGCPLTATRIAAR
+433 TGCPLTAARIAAR
-446 WREPGRPG
+446 WREPGPGRPG

-491 GKSELLTS
+491 GKSELLTA

-727 EPLPTHLGRA
+727 EPLPTRLGRA

-744 PDTQGEVPRREA
+744 PDTQDEAPRREA

-761 SSPGRTGV
+761 SSPGRTGALGTPGRAGA

-778 LVSPGRTN
+778 LVSPGRTD

-792 RTGTPGRTDAPL
+792 RTGTSGRTGAPL
-804 SSVTSAFP
+804 APGTAALP
-812 ASAGTEATT
+812 ASAGTEAAT

-826 PEGRTGTAGVDHAP
+826 PGGATGTAGADHAP

-889 GALDRGWNVHLCGRP
+889 GALDRGWDVHLCGRP

-954 MTAVDEALG
+954 ITAVDEALG

-1027 GRTPGRGVVLEPGG
+1027 GRAPGRGVVLEPGG

-1059 RGGGTRSGRP
+1059 RGGGPRSGRP

-1113 PGSGRTSCVEALRQ
+1113 PGSGRTSCVEALRR
-1127 ALVCAQEPSRPEPAG
+1127 ALACAREPSRPEPAG
-1142 RGSCPGAVPPSAG
+1142 AGSCPGAVPPSAG
-1155 PRTGAEAAAP
+1155 PRTGA
-1165 GSSAPAPAPLPTGTT
+1165 
-1180 AETTGTTAETA
+1180 
-1191 GATAGTAGATAE
+1191 
-1203 TAGAIATA
+1203 
-1211 PASTTSGSPGPLPT
+1211 
-1225 EAVAGAAG
+1225 
-1233 ATAGMTEAEQPDP
+1233 P
-1246 PDREPPAGQTAPTD
+1246 P
-1260 QRAPT
+1260 
-1265 DQSTPTD
+1265 
-1272 QKAPATPA
+1272 
-1280 PADPQSAPYPQSPG
+1280 DPQST
-1294 LGAPAPQPPAPDGP
+1294 PAPQPPGP
-1308 DPQGPQH
+1308 DEPGPQGAPGPQH
-1315 PGPDGPDQPLVV
+1315 PAPDGPDQPLVV

-1349 QVIASATTQGAVG
+1349 QIIASATTQGAVG

-1382 GLGPAGQVSHL
+1382 GLGPASQVSHL

>member
-1 MSPTAAPAHGPR
+1 
-13 TPDTLPDP
+13 
-21 YRGRAGGA
+21 
-29 HGPRTPDALEGELD
+29 
-43 RPPRSPSRACQEA
+43 
-56 LASEW
+56 
-61 YLAVLRGPDAGLVLP
+61 
-76 VPRSGAVGRGLVVTD
+76 
-91 PEVSR
+91 
-96 AHLLTR
+96 
-102 VRGDRVLVCDAG
+102 
-114 STNGTR
+114 
-120 LRRRCWRRLTARPRA
+120 
-135 CRAGARLRVGGT
+135 
-147 LVELR
+147 
-152 RRPSSLAAPVP
+152 
-163 TSGGPGL
+163 
-170 GAILGGGVTCLFIA
+170 
-184 GPVLLIVHGGG
+184 
-195 RSVLGAVS
+195 
-203 FLPMVLMTLMRLL
+203 
-216 PRGRRAGGR
+216 
-225 RGGSGAAQGLTGWR
+225 
-239 GRRSR
+239 
-244 RPDPAA
+244 
-250 LLLAVA
+250 
-256 ARTVAAPSDA
+256 
-266 RARAAAPQTPPASPG
+266 
-281 PPGRQPAPRRRTW
+281 
-294 LTGGQAVMGAW
+294 MGAW

-392 AWGGQVL
+392 AWSGQVL

-420 LGQGAPALVRLNR
+420 LGQGAPALVRLSR
-433 TGCPLTATRIAAR
+433 TGCPLTAARIAAR
-446 WREPGRPG
+446 WREPGPGRPG

-491 GKSELLTS
+491 GKSELLTA

-727 EPLPTHLGRA
+727 EPLPTRLGRA

-744 PDTQGEVPRREA
+744 PDTQDEAPRREA
-756 SASTS
+756 SAGTPV
-761 SSPGRTGV
+761 SPGRTGTPGTP
-769 LGRTDAPGA
+769 GRTD
-778 LVSPGRTN
+778 

-792 RTGTPGRTDAPL
+792 RTGTSGRAGALGTPGRTGVPL
-804 SSVTSAFP
+804 SSGTAAFP

-954 MTAVDEALG
+954 ITAVDEALG

-1041 AVACQV
+1041 TVACQV

-1059 RGGGTRSGRP
+1059 RGGGARSGRP

-1113 PGSGRTSCVEALRQ
+1113 PGSGRTSCVKALRQ
-1127 ALVCAQEPSRPEPAG
+1127 ALACAQEPSRPEPAG
-1142 RGSCPGAVPPSAG
+1142 KGSCPGAVLPSAG

-1180 AETTGTTAETA
+1180 V
-1191 GATAGTAGATAE
+1191 GTAGAMTGTTGAAAGV
-1203 TAGAIATA
+1203 AGAIAIA
-1211 PASTTSGSPGPLPT
+1211 PASTASGSPGPLPT
-1225 EAVAGAAG
+1225 EAAAGVAG
-1233 ATAGMTEAEQPDP
+1233 ATAGTTGTTAKTAGAAAGTTEAEQPDP
-1246 PDREPPAGQTAPTD
+1246 PDREPPAGQTVSTD
-1260 QRAPT
+1260 QR
-1265 DQSTPTD
+1265 
-1272 QKAPATPA
+1272 APATPA
-1280 PADPQSAPYPQSPG
+1280 PANPQSTPAPQAPG
-1294 LGAPAPQPPAPDGP
+1294 LGAPGPQHPGPDEPAPQGAPAPQPP
-1308 DPQGPQH
+1308 
-1315 PGPDGPDQPLVV
+1315 GPDQPLVV

-1382 GLGPAGQVSHL
+1382 GLGPASQVSHL

>member
-1 MSPTAAPAHGPR
+1 MVKTAPR
-13 TPDTLPDP
+13 WNNL
-21 YRGRAGGA
+21 
-29 HGPRTPDALEGELD
+29 LL
-43 RPPRSPSRACQEA
+43 
-56 LASEW
+56 LF
-61 YLAVLRGPDAGLVLP
+61 L
-76 VPRSGAVGRGLVVTD
+76 
-91 PEVSR
+91 
-96 AHLLTR
+96 HL
-102 VRGDRVLVCDAG
+102 GD
-114 STNGTR
+114 
-120 LRRRCWRRLTARPRA
+120 
-135 CRAGARLRVGGT
+135 
-147 LVELR
+147 
-152 RRPSSLAAPVP
+152 
-163 TSGGPGL
+163 
-170 GAILGGGVTCLFIA
+170 
-184 GPVLLIVHGGG
+184 
-195 RSVLGAVS
+195 
-203 FLPMVLMTLMRLL
+203 VLM
-216 PRGRRAGGR
+216 G
-225 RGGSGAAQGLTGWR
+225 
-239 GRRSR
+239 
-244 RPDPAA
+244 
-250 LLLAVA
+250 
-256 ARTVAAPSDA
+256 
-266 RARAAAPQTPPASPG
+266 
-281 PPGRQPAPRRRTW
+281 
-294 LTGGQAVMGAW
+294 
-305 LATRRRR
+305 
-312 HLLTVEDGDHLA
+312 
-324 LTGPGARTSLRWW
+324 
-337 VAQLLARGVE
+337 
-347 VTPRGDTARLSWQ
+347 
-360 EGGALLSARVTA
+360 
-372 AADCPVPASALTVRG
+372 
-387 APTPR
+387 
-392 AWGGQVL
+392 
-399 TDRWWE
+399 
-405 AVLGCLGTCPDQEED
+405 
-420 LGQGAPALVRLNR
+420 
-433 TGCPLTATRIAAR
+433 
-446 WREPGRPG
+446 
-454 AGGGRLSAVLGVGA
+454 
-468 GGPLSADLA
+468 
-477 LDGPHALLAGTTGS
+477 
-491 GKSELLTS
+491 
-499 WLLQLACTVPPDLLS
+499 
-514 LVLVD
+514 
-519 YKGGSAFT
+519 
-527 PLRGLP
+527 
-533 HTAGVLT
+533 
-540 DLDPA
+540 
-545 DTARALSSLEAE
+545 
-557 VRRRERILTRA
+557 
-568 GAKDVTRLPAG
+568 
-579 TVLPRLLVVV
+579 
-589 DEFATLACEH
+589 
-599 PDVLDTLVRVA
+599 
-610 AQGRSLGI
+610 
-618 HLVLATQRPGGVVSP
+618 
-633 AIRANTSLRVCLKVL
+633 
-648 DTADSR
+648 
-654 EVLGHDGAAHLPR
+654 
-667 HPGRVIVAGAG
+667 
-678 QGGGDGGQADRDS
+678 
-691 EVLQAPW
+691 
-698 CGTEEQVAGVVAQ
+698 GTEEQVAGVVAQ

-727 EPLPTHLGRA
+727 EPLPTRLGRA

-744 PDTQGEVPRREA
+744 PDTQGEAPRREA

-761 SSPGRTGV
+761 SSPGRTGALGTPGRTGV

-889 GALDRGWNVHLCGRP
+889 GALDRGWNVHLCGGP

-954 MTAVDEALG
+954 ITAVDEALG

-1027 GRTPGRGVVLEPGG
+1027 GRAPGRGVVLEPGG

-1059 RGGGTRSGRP
+1059 RGGGPRSGRP

-1113 PGSGRTSCVEALRQ
+1113 PGSGRTSCVEALRR
-1127 ALVCAQEPSRPEPAG
+1127 ALACAREPSRPEPAG
-1142 RGSCPGAVPPSAG
+1142 AGSCPGAVPPSAG

-1165 GSSAPAPAPLPTGTT
+1165 GSSAPAPGPLPTGTT
-1180 AETTGTTAETA
+1180 AGTAGAMTGTTGAAAGVAGAMTGTTGAAAGVAGAIAIAPASTASGSPGPLPTGTTAGTA
-1191 GATAGTAGATAE
+1191 GATAGTAGA
-1203 TAGAIATA
+1203 
-1211 PASTTSGSPGPLPT
+1211 
-1225 EAVAGAAG
+1225 V
-1233 ATAGMTEAEQPDP
+1233 AGMTEAEQPDP
-1246 PDREPPAGQTAPTD
+1246 PDREPPAGQTVSTD
-1260 QRAPT
+1260 QR
-1265 DQSTPTD
+1265 
-1272 QKAPATPA
+1272 APATPA
-1280 PADPQSAPYPQSPG
+1280 PADPQSAPHPQPPG
-1294 LGAPAPQPPAPDGP
+1294 LGAPGPQHPGPDEPAPQGTPAPQAPGLGAP
-1308 DPQGPQH
+1308 GPQH

-1382 GLGPAGQVSHL
+1382 GLGPASQVSHL

>member
-1 MSPTAAPAHGPR
+1 
-13 TPDTLPDP
+13 
-21 YRGRAGGA
+21 
-29 HGPRTPDALEGELD
+29 
-43 RPPRSPSRACQEA
+43 
-56 LASEW
+56 
-61 YLAVLRGPDAGLVLP
+61 
-76 VPRSGAVGRGLVVTD
+76 
-91 PEVSR
+91 
-96 AHLLTR
+96 
-102 VRGDRVLVCDAG
+102 
-114 STNGTR
+114 
-120 LRRRCWRRLTARPRA
+120 
-135 CRAGARLRVGGT
+135 
-147 LVELR
+147 
-152 RRPSSLAAPVP
+152 
-163 TSGGPGL
+163 
-170 GAILGGGVTCLFIA
+170 
-184 GPVLLIVHGGG
+184 
-195 RSVLGAVS
+195 
-203 FLPMVLMTLMRLL
+203 
-216 PRGRRAGGR
+216 
-225 RGGSGAAQGLTGWR
+225 
-239 GRRSR
+239 
-244 RPDPAA
+244 
-250 LLLAVA
+250 
-256 ARTVAAPSDA
+256 
-266 RARAAAPQTPPASPG
+266 
-281 PPGRQPAPRRRTW
+281 
-294 LTGGQAVMGAW
+294 MGAW

-399 TDRWWE
+399 TDRWWG

-420 LGQGAPALVRLNR
+420 LGQGAPALVRLSR
-433 TGCPLTATRIAAR
+433 TGCPLTAARIAAR

-491 GKSELLTS
+491 GKSELLTA

-744 PDTQGEVPRREA
+744 PDTQDEAPRRQA
-756 SASTS
+756 SA
-761 SSPGRTGV
+761 G
-769 LGRTDAPGA
+769 AP
-778 LVSPGRTN
+778 VSPGRTSAPS
-786 APGASS
+786 APG
-792 RTGTPGRTDAPL
+792 RTGTPGAPSRSGTSGRADTPL
-804 SSVTSAFP
+804 SSGTAALP
-812 ASAGTEATT
+812 ASAGTEAATS
-821 GTGGQ
+821 TGGQ
-826 PEGRTGTAGVDHAP
+826 PEGRTGTAGTDHAP

-889 GALDRGWNVHLCGRP
+889 GALDRGWDVHLCGRP

-1059 RGGGTRSGRP
+1059 RGGGPRSGRP

-1113 PGSGRTSCVEALRQ
+1113 PGSGRTSCVETLRQ
-1127 ALVCAQEPSRPEPAG
+1127 ALACAQEPSRPEPAG
-1142 RGSCPGAVPPSAG
+1142 RESPGAVPPSAG

-1165 GSSAPAPAPLPTGTT
+1165 GGSAPAPA
-1180 AETTGTTAETA
+1180 
-1191 GATAGTAGATAE
+1191 
-1203 TAGAIATA
+1203 
-1211 PASTTSGSPGPLPT
+1211 
-1225 EAVAGAAG
+1225 
-1233 ATAGMTEAEQPDP
+1233 
-1246 PDREPPAGQTAPTD
+1246 
-1260 QRAPT
+1260 
-1265 DQSTPTD
+1265 
-1272 QKAPATPA
+1272 
-1280 PADPQSAPYPQSPG
+1280 
-1294 LGAPAPQPPAPDGP
+1294 
-1308 DPQGPQH
+1308 PQH

>member
-21 YRGRAGGA
+21 YRDRAGGA
-29 HGPRTPDALEGELD
+29 HGPRTPEALEGELD

-225 RGGSGAAQGLTGWR
+225 RGGPGAAQGLTGWR

-256 ARTVAAPSDA
+256 ARTVAAPPDA
-266 RARAAAPQTPPASPG
+266 RTRPAAPQTPPASPG
-281 PPGRQPAPRRRTW
+281 PPGKQPAPRRRTW

-420 LGQGAPALVRLNR
+420 LGQGAPALVRLSR
-433 TGCPLTATRIAAR
+433 TGCPLTAARIAAR

-491 GKSELLTS
+491 GKSELLTA

-744 PDTQGEVPRREA
+744 PDTQGEAPRREA

-761 SSPGRTGV
+761 SSPGRTGA
-769 LGRTDAPGA
+769 LGA
-778 LVSPGRTN
+778 
-786 APGASS
+786 
-792 RTGTPGRTDAPL
+792 PGRTDAPSALSRADAPGRAGALGTPGRTGVPL
-804 SSVTSAFP
+804 SSGTAAFP
-812 ASAGTEATT
+812 ASAGTEAAT

-826 PEGRTGTAGVDHAP
+826 PEGGTGTAGTDHAP

-889 GALDRGWNVHLCGRP
+889 GALDRGWDVHLCGRP

-954 MTAVDEALG
+954 ITAVDEALG

-1113 PGSGRTSCVEALRQ
+1113 PGSGRTSCVKALRQ
-1127 ALVCAQEPSRPEPAG
+1127 ALACAQEPSRPEPAG
-1142 RGSCPGAVPPSAG
+1142 KGSCPGAVPPSAG

-1165 GSSAPAPAPLPTGTT
+1165 GSSAPAPGPLPTGTT
-1180 AETTGTTAETA
+1180 AGAAGAVAGTTGAAA
-1191 GATAGTAGATAE
+1191 G

-1211 PASTTSGSPGPLPT
+1211 PASTASGSPGPLPT
-1225 EAVAGAAG
+1225 EAVAGTTGAA
-1233 ATAGMTEAEQPDP
+1233 AGMTEVEQPDP

-1280 PADPQSAPYPQSPG
+1280 PADPQSAPHPQPPG
-1294 LGAPAPQPPAPDGP
+1294 LGAPHPQSPGPDEL
-1308 DPQGPQH
+1308 DPQGPQ
-1315 PGPDGPDQPLVV
+1315 PPAPDGPDQPLVV

-1382 GLGPAGQVSHL
+1382 GLGPASQVSHL

>member
-1 MSPTAAPAHGPR
+1 
-13 TPDTLPDP
+13 
-21 YRGRAGGA
+21 
-29 HGPRTPDALEGELD
+29 
-43 RPPRSPSRACQEA
+43 
-56 LASEW
+56 
-61 YLAVLRGPDAGLVLP
+61 
-76 VPRSGAVGRGLVVTD
+76 
-91 PEVSR
+91 
-96 AHLLTR
+96 
-102 VRGDRVLVCDAG
+102 
-114 STNGTR
+114 
-120 LRRRCWRRLTARPRA
+120 
-135 CRAGARLRVGGT
+135 
-147 LVELR
+147 
-152 RRPSSLAAPVP
+152 
-163 TSGGPGL
+163 
-170 GAILGGGVTCLFIA
+170 
-184 GPVLLIVHGGG
+184 
-195 RSVLGAVS
+195 
-203 FLPMVLMTLMRLL
+203 
-216 PRGRRAGGR
+216 
-225 RGGSGAAQGLTGWR
+225 
-239 GRRSR
+239 
-244 RPDPAA
+244 
-250 LLLAVA
+250 
-256 ARTVAAPSDA
+256 
-266 RARAAAPQTPPASPG
+266 
-281 PPGRQPAPRRRTW
+281 
-294 LTGGQAVMGAW
+294 MGAW

-420 LGQGAPALVRLNR
+420 LGQGAPALVRLSR
-433 TGCPLTATRIAAR
+433 TGCPLTAARIAAR
-446 WREPGRPG
+446 WREPGPGRPG

-491 GKSELLTS
+491 GKSELLTA

-727 EPLPTHLGRA
+727 EPLPTRLGRA

-744 PDTQGEVPRREA
+744 PDTQDEAPRRQA
-756 SASTS
+756 SAGTPV
-761 SSPGRTGV
+761 SPGRTGTPGTP
-769 LGRTDAPGA
+769 GRTDAPSA

-792 RTGTPGRTDAPL
+792 RTGTPGRTGVPL
-804 SSVTSAFP
+804 SSGTAAFP
-812 ASAGTEATT
+812 ASAGTGATT

-826 PEGRTGTAGVDHAP
+826 PEGGTGTAGTDHAP

-889 GALDRGWNVHLCGRP
+889 GALDRGWDVHLCGRP

-1047 LLPDRGGARVRV
+1047 LLPDSGGARVRI
-1059 RGGGTRSGRP
+1059 RGGSARSGRP

-1113 PGSGRTSCVEALRQ
+1113 PGSGRTSCVKALRQ
-1127 ALVCAQEPSRPEPAG
+1127 ALACAQEPSRPEPAG

-1165 GSSAPAPAPLPTGTT
+1165 GGSAPAPAPQH
-1180 AETTGTTAETA
+1180 
-1191 GATAGTAGATAE
+1191 
-1203 TAGAIATA
+1203 
-1211 PASTTSGSPGPLPT
+1211 PGPD
-1225 EAVAGAAG
+1225 E
-1233 ATAGMTEAEQPDP
+1233 
-1246 PDREPPAGQTAPTD
+1246 
-1260 QRAPT
+1260 
-1265 DQSTPTD
+1265 
-1272 QKAPATPA
+1272 PA
-1280 PADPQSAPYPQSPG
+1280 PQG
-1294 LGAPAPQPPAPDGP
+1294 TPAPQPP
-1308 DPQGPQH
+1308 
-1315 PGPDGPDQPLVV
+1315 GPDQPLVV

>member
-21 YRGRAGGA
+21 YRDRAGGA
-29 HGPRTPDALEGELD
+29 HGLRTPEALEGELD

-225 RGGSGAAQGLTGWR
+225 RGGPGAAQGLTGWR

-256 ARTVAAPSDA
+256 ARTVAAPPD
-266 RARAAAPQTPPASPG
+266 ARAAAPQTPPASPG

-491 GKSELLTS
+491 GKSELLTA

-744 PDTQGEVPRREA
+744 PDTQDEAPRRQA
-756 SASTS
+756 SA
-761 SSPGRTGV
+761 G
-769 LGRTDAPGA
+769 AP
-778 LVSPGRTN
+778 VSPGRTSAPS
-786 APGASS
+786 APG
-792 RTGTPGRTDAPL
+792 RTGTPGAPSRSGTSGRADTPL
-804 SSVTSAFP
+804 SSGTAALP
-812 ASAGTEATT
+812 ASAGTEAATS
-821 GTGGQ
+821 TGGQ
-826 PEGRTGTAGVDHAP
+826 PEGRTGTAGTDHAP

-889 GALDRGWNVHLCGRP
+889 GALDRGWDVHLCGRP

-1059 RGGGTRSGRP
+1059 RGGGPRSGRP

-1113 PGSGRTSCVEALRQ
+1113 PGSGRTSCVETLRQ
-1127 ALVCAQEPSRPEPAG
+1127 ALACAQEPSRPEPAG
-1142 RGSCPGAVPPSAG
+1142 RESPGAVPPSAG

-1165 GSSAPAPAPLPTGTT
+1165 GGSAPAPAP
-1180 AETTGTTAETA
+1180 
-1191 GATAGTAGATAE
+1191 
-1203 TAGAIATA
+1203 
-1211 PASTTSGSPGPLPT
+1211 
-1225 EAVAGAAG
+1225 
-1233 ATAGMTEAEQPDP
+1233 
-1246 PDREPPAGQTAPTD
+1246 
-1260 QRAPT
+1260 
-1265 DQSTPTD
+1265 
-1272 QKAPATPA
+1272 
-1280 PADPQSAPYPQSPG
+1280 
-1294 LGAPAPQPPAPDGP
+1294 
-1308 DPQGPQH
+1308 QH
-1315 PGPDGPDQPLVV
+1315 PAPDGPDQPLVV

-1382 GLGPAGQVSHL
+1382 GLGPASQVSHL